1 MKVKLTTAILL
12 IVCGLG
18 IGWAAYQNIMWA
30 VWGKQNSWYEYVGF
44 GGCPIMLVA
53 GFTALKSLRV
63 GSYLGLLGYF
73 LMLFYL
79 APALL
84 KTFRGIAK
92 TGRVLEPIRIVFLAL
107 IVALPLLALGRL
119 FLNVLRIR
127 ARARIT
133 KPCS

>member
-84 KTFRGIAK
+84 NTFRGIAK

>member
-1 MKVKLTTAILL
+1 
-12 IVCGLG
+12 
-18 IGWAAYQNIMWA
+18 
-30 VWGKQNSWYEYVGF
+30 
-44 GGCPIMLVA
+44 MLVA
-53 GFTALKSLRV
+53 AFTALKSLRV

-84 KTFRGIAK
+84 NTFRGISK
-92 TGRVLEPIRIVFLAL
+92 TGRVLEPTRIVFLAL

>member
-1 MKVKLTTAILL
+1 
-12 IVCGLG
+12 
-18 IGWAAYQNIMWA
+18 
-30 VWGKQNSWYEYVGF
+30 
-44 GGCPIMLVA
+44 MLVA

-84 KTFRGIAK
+84 NTFRGIAK

>member
-1 MKVKLTTAILL
+1 
-12 IVCGLG
+12 
-18 IGWAAYQNIMWA
+18 
-30 VWGKQNSWYEYVGF
+30 
-44 GGCPIMLVA
+44 MLVA

-84 KTFRGIAK
+84 NTFRGMAK